1 VQNLLRVGDRVTA
14 IVVLGDDY
22 RNVEP
27 VYEKVHALVDD
38 GVTVS
43 RWTELDTY
51 LGTMLRVM
59 DGFVIVWVIIIFLA
73 LSFGLVNTL
82 VMAVFER
89 VREIGLML
97 ALGMKPSS
105 ILGQI
110 VIESMMLLV
119 IGLAIGNLLAWAS
132 IKPLESGID
141 VSVVAEGMAM
151 MGAASVLYPQ
161 LRFEDV
167 ILANTVVLFR
177 EPVAGVASVPLPAH
191 RSNYKGE
198 LMTAVRCVDLCK
210 TYRQGDQDIK
220 ALDHLSMEVEDGG
233 FVCLSSPSGGGKTT
247 LLNAIGGL
255 DKPDSGEV
263 YIAGDRIDNLSK
275 GALAELRLHR
285 IGFVF
290 QAFNLIPVL
299 SAREN
304 VEFVMQV
311 QGVPASE
318 RRGKSLE
325 ILEEVGLEGLEDRLP
340 SEMSGG
346 QQQRVA
352 VARAIVSNPALV
364 LADEPTANLDSKTAD
379 GLIDLFKHLNEHHG
393 TTFIIATHDQRVM
406 AYAKRLVRMLDG
418 RIVEEIDQNA
428 A

>member
-1 VQNLLRVGDRVTA
+1 MAGIPLAAYRGD
-14 IVVLGDDY
+14 
-22 RNVEP
+22 NE
-27 VYEKVHALVDD
+27 
-38 GVTVS
+38 
-43 RWTELDTY
+43 
-51 LGTMLRVM
+51 
-59 DGFVIVWVIIIFLA
+59 
-73 LSFGLVNTL
+73 
-82 VMAVFER
+82 
-89 VREIGLML
+89 
-97 ALGMKPSS
+97 
-105 ILGQI
+105 
-110 VIESMMLLV
+110 
-119 IGLAIGNLLAWAS
+119 
-132 IKPLESGID
+132 
-141 VSVVAEGMAM
+141 
-151 MGAASVLYPQ
+151 
-161 LRFEDV
+161 
-167 ILANTVVLFR
+167 
-177 EPVAGVASVPLPAH
+177 
-191 RSNYKGE
+191 GE

-210 TYRQGDQDIK
+210 TYRQGEQDIK
-220 ALDHLSMEVEDGG
+220 ALDHLSMEVEEGG

-263 YIAGDRIDNLSK
+263 YIAGQRIDNLSK
-275 GALAELRLHR
+275 GDLAELRLHR

-318 RRGKSLE
+318 RREKSLQ
-325 ILEEVGLEGLEDRLP
+325 ILDEVGLEGLEDRLP
-340 SEMSGG
+340 AEMSGG

-352 VARAIVSNPALV
+352 VARAIVSGPALV

-393 TTFIIATHDQRVM
+393 TTFVIATHDQRVM

-418 RIVEEIDQNA
+418 RIVEEIDQDA